1 MTELY
6 DRLHQYSNSDYY
18 GFHMPGH
25 KRNAER
31 FGSGL
36 PYGIDITEIEEFDD
50 LHHPDGI
57 LKKAQEEASR
67 VYGAGETRFLV
78 NGSTAGILSAILGCT
93 RKGDQVLVGRNC
105 HKSVYHAIYV
115 PVPRFP
121 A

>member
-57 LKKAQEEASR
+57 RRKPR
-67 VYGAGETRFLV
+67 RRPP
-78 NGSTAGILSAILGCT
+78 GSTG
-93 RKGDQVLVGRNC
+93 
-105 HKSVYHAIYV
+105 
-115 PVPRFP
+115 P
-121 A
+121 ARQDFS